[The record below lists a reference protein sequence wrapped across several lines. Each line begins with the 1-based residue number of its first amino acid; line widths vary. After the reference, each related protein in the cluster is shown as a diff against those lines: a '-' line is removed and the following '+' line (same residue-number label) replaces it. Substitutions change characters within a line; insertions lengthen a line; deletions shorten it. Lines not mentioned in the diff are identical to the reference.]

1 MTVRAVT
8 RKSMRKR
15 TIEMA
20 RSALPDQPETRFLV
34 FVDDVLVGEL
44 GGGEPL
50 VYPDKPDGHIR
61 LVPVHR

>member
-1 MTVRAVT
+1 
-8 RKSMRKR
+8 MRKR